1 MTDQF
6 GNDFDSTK
14 NTCIHIKLWQE
25 FPVPDNC
32 TWIVTG
38 TGIWY
43 CLFQFAVQTVTLLC
57 LSLHLAV
64 FLGTTPLVDCS
75 HSLDGV
81 ALLNRGET
89 FISYKPRIVSLR
101 VSLRPH
107 FEAVKDLQAKLS
119 RFKLLLHEAHVNGSN
134 NFSYET
140 HQSANL
146 LNNDLCDVV
155 QALKDIKSVILSP
168 SKLSESHASGRMEK
182 FPMEGPVLSTLS
194 KILDSK
200 ANPGNARDRPNL
212 VRERNA
218 HMESLLQQS
227 VITSNDSLSEI
238 SRNRKALSDITYA
251 ADFFEQGME
260 NLTSWYN
267 SQISDHN
274 LASNV
279 DNHINTILSMTSY
292 RLRRTINS
300 LERIR
305 DGLQFS
311 LGGHISPLLLDE
323 DQLPKMLRKVRNRV
337 GISHQNAWPFAEKR
351 WDLFYQMC
359 PVSILPYKDSVI
371 IVFIIP
377 FLVDSFWRDKLT
389 LYQFLQVPV
398 AHDNHTA
405 FVYDID
411 AAGIA
416 VTKDHRYYALLSQGE
431 LDLCGQK
438 TIQFC
443 QFSSPLYEMEET
455 LNCMTSLFKKS
466 IDLAEE
472 HCLLKSVPFDRPVAK
487 YLFDNKWMIYSP
499 YEWQLVTDCLFRLY
513 NDSLNANIN
522 IPAGVCTIDVEY
534 ECKASGVFFILPAK
548 SRSGKDF
555 VRNTRFDYRFGPVIG
570 NRPWE
575 FVSL

>member
-1 MTDQF
+1 
-6 GNDFDSTK
+6 
-14 NTCIHIKLWQE
+14 
-25 FPVPDNC
+25 
-32 TWIVTG
+32 
-38 TGIWY
+38 
-43 CLFQFAVQTVTLLC
+43 
-57 LSLHLAV
+57 
-64 FLGTTPLVDCS
+64 
-75 HSLDGV
+75 
-81 ALLNRGET
+81 
-89 FISYKPRIVSLR
+89 
-101 VSLRPH
+101 
-107 FEAVKDLQAKLS
+107 
-119 RFKLLLHEAHVNGSN
+119 
-134 NFSYET
+134 
-140 HQSANL
+140 
-146 LNNDLCDVV
+146 
-155 QALKDIKSVILSP
+155 
-168 SKLSESHASGRMEK
+168 
-182 FPMEGPVLSTLS
+182 MEGPVLSTLS

-212 VRERNA
+212 VWERNA
-218 HMESLLQQS
+218 QMESLLQQS

-251 ADFFEQGME
+251 TDFFEQGME

-279 DNHINTILSMTSY
+279 DNHINTILSITSY

-305 DGLQFS
+305 DGLQFY

-323 DQLPKMLRKVRNRV
+323 DQLPKNLRKVRNRM

-359 PVSILPYKDSVI
+359 PVIILPYKDSVI

-377 FLVDSFWRDKLT
+377 FLGDSFWRDKLT

-405 FVYDID
+405 FVNDID

-431 LDLCGQK
+431 LDLCGQE

-443 QFSSPLYEMEET
+443 QFSSPLYEMGET
-455 LNCMTSLFKKS
+455 PNCMTSLFKKS

-472 HCLLKSVPFDRPVAK
+472 HCLLKSVPFDRPVAE
-487 YLFDNKWMIYSP
+487 YLFDNKWMIFSP
-499 YEWQLVTDCLFRLY
+499 YEWQLVTDYF
-513 NDSLNANIN
+513 
-522 IPAGVCTIDVEY
+522 
-534 ECKASGVFFILPAK
+534 VFTMTVYRPTVRV
-548 SRSGKDF
+548 SRSG
-555 VRNTRFDYRFGPVIG
+555 VPEVYRSKVLNNSNI
-570 NRPWE
+570 
-575 FVSL
+575 